1 MPLDREITM
10 KEDSRTRLQERINFK
25 LRQDFVVKK

>member
-1 MPLDREITM
+1 MALDREITM
-10 KEDSRTRLQERINFK
+10 KKDSRTRLQERINFK